1 MPVIQPWTY
10 PLSPEFDR
18 VTYLPGKKLHALEY
32 QVQMIDAEGN
42 SYWKTEDTSTVIP
55 ETSVKDFLEQ
65 MKNCYE
71 DHSCTK
77 SAMS

>member
-1 MPVIQPWTY
+1 MSAIQPWTY

-32 QVQMIDAEGN
+32 QVEMIDSEGN
-42 SYWKTEDTSTVIP
+42 SYWKTEDTSTVVP
-55 ETSVKDFLEQ
+55 ETSVKEFLEQ
-65 MKNCYE
+65 MKDCYE
-71 DHSCTK
+71 EHSCTK

>member
-32 QVQMIDAEGN
+32 QVQMIDAQGN

-65 MKNCYE
+65 MRNCYE

-77 SAMS
+77 AAMS

>member
-65 MKNCYE
+65 MRNCYE

>member
-10 PLSPEFDR
+10 PLSPKFDR

-32 QVQMIDAEGN
+32 QVEMIDSEGN

-65 MKNCYE
+65 MRNCYE
-71 DHSCTK
+71 EHSCTK
-77 SAMS
+77 AAMS